1 MYLYDTSNIKY
12 GYKPEIRNIAI
23 TLCTLSKFRL
33 LIIKHMLPYLFFAA
47 PIIDTTSNTFDRR

>member
-12 GYKPEIRNIAI
+12 GYKPEIRK